1 MLGLEFLL
9 LAWATKHRLR
19 KLQALMVLL
28 RHSQTQNKVATL
40 SPRLI
45 FLEALEIRRAVSSF
59 HQFSYHSSRNPMDTA
74 VRGSS
79 ALPPTRDAGYPAYL
93 ARAPS
98 IRQGHN
104 IQTTSSEAHKITA
117 VGR

>member
-45 FLEALEIRRAVSSF
+45 FLEAWKFEEQSHRFI
-59 HQFSYHSSRNPMDTA
+59 
-74 VRGSS
+74 SS
-79 ALPPTRDAGYPAYL
+79 ATILLGIRWTLQFGALQPYPRPATPDTRHTWL
-93 ARAPS
+93 ALHRS
-98 IRQGHN
+98 DKV
-104 IQTTSSEAHKITA
+104 TTSKQRQVKPIRSLQ
-117 VGR
+117 